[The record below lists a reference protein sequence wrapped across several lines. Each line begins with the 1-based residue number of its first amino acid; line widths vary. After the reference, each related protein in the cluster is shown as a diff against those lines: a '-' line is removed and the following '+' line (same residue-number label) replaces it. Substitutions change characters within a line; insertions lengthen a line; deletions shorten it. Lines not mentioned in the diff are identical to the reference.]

1 LRPLPW
7 NVAPYDAT
15 PVQKKNFLNVQTDAI
30 GVGLANAAS
39 PYLPVFLTRL
49 GATNFQVGLLTAM
62 PGVTGLALAIFV
74 GRFLQNRRNIV
85 PWFSIS
91 RLLYLSAFTAT
102 GIVPFLVPQDQ
113 VVIAILLI
121 WAVATLPQT
130 ALGVSFSVVMNAV
143 AGPTLR
149 YDLMARRWSIL
160 GVTTALTVAFAGQF
174 LGWFDFSLNYQLLFI
189 LLSVG
194 GLISYFFSRRIILPD
209 SEPKPSP
216 PGLSMRERTGAYF
229 SLIASYPNFLQFSG
243 KRVVYLFG
251 TLLATPLFPLYYVRV
266 VEAPDAWIGYINT
279 AQTIVLLVGY
289 SLWTRQS
296 RRRGSRFVLLT
307 ATLGLSIYPALV
319 ASTTNLTFI
328 VIIVGLAGIFQAG
341 IDLVFFDELMKTVPI
356 EYSATFVS
364 LAQSMTYAASIL
376 GPLTGT
382 WLAGQIGIAGG
393 LLVSSGVRFLGFLLF
408 AFWNPERK
416 TQAISDL

>member
-7 NVAPYDAT
+7 KVAPYDAT

-216 PGLSMRERTGAYF
+216 PGLSIRQRTGTYV
-229 SLIASYPNFLQFSG
+229 SLIAGYPNFLQFSG

-266 VEAPDAWIGYINT
+266 AEAPDAWIGYINT

-341 IDLVFFDELMKTVPI
+341 IDLVFFDELMKTVPV

-416 TQAISDL
+416 TQGTADL